1 MQLEGEVLGG
11 GALCQLHQAEPPLG
25 IPLPAWLRDSWSRS
39 GCGGSKQSRCGPRPP
54 HLRRSPPRVEV
65 HSGLRLL
72 YRPAVLLQLLQLRG
86 QAFSSVTK
94 ALTSARR
101 RISQRR
107 GSQLSIPLAAC
118 SSHLR
123 PPSGACSQPP
133 SLPSAW
139 CPVESSLQSSTDI
152 RRAGSQLHASPWP
165 QPPLSLLN
173 ARQGSEPGKDE
184 SPAVVGGWVSGFSGT
199 NKQPSVTS

>member
-1 MQLEGEVLGG
+1 EMQLEGEVLGG

-39 GCGGSKQSRCGPRPP
+39 GCGGSKQSRCGPCPP

-72 YRPAVLLQLLQLRG
+72 DRPAVLLQLLQLRG

-94 ALTSARR
+94 ALTSAGRR
-101 RISQRR
+101 TSQRR

-139 CPVESSLQSSTDI
+139 CPVESSLQLPACKMLT
-152 RRAGSQLHASPWP
+152 
-165 QPPLSLLN
+165 
-173 ARQGSEPGKDE
+173 ARFTRQNSGDE
-184 SPAVVGGWVSGFSGT
+184 SHDLGAMCCGVCAAVVAWSLAA
-199 NKQPSVTS
+199 PSSRLKALSR